1 MPSRLQFLW
10 RRYRETLWL
19 RPLGFCTAAM
29 LAALSA
35 SWIGAHVPAV
45 PGLEIDPDT
54 VEKLLSI
61 IASSMLGV
69 ATFAVASMVSAYAS
83 AGGTATPRV
92 FPLVIADDASKTAL
106 SSFVAAFIYSVI
118 ALVAIKT
125 GYYTPSGRLI
135 LFLMTVGIL
144 AWVLLSFIR
153 WTDNIARLGRLG
165 TVIDRVEAAAR
176 DALERRRAAPHL
188 GGKPADPGAK
198 PVGRPV
204 AAVRIGYVQHIDVGG
219 LQRCAE
225 AHDLRFTV
233 SALPGTFM
241 TPGRALGY
249 AVAGGEVEPGDPG
262 DDVDAELGAA
272 FTIGDDRVF
281 EEDPRFGLI
290 ALSEIAARALS
301 PAVND
306 PGTAID
312 IIGTAVRLLAGFVAP
327 GTQED
332 GDIEFDRVFVP
343 ALGMDDLF
351 DDAFTA
357 IARDGAGT
365 IEVMVRLQKALT
377 ALHGLDHRA
386 MADAACRH
394 SRLALAR
401 AEAKLALPDEIEVL
415 RGLALAA
422 RAASVPAG
430 D

>member
-19 RPLGFCTAAM
+19 RPLGFCAAAI

-35 SWIGAHVPAV
+35 SWIGARVPAV
-45 PGLEIDPDT
+45 PGLEIDTDT

-92 FPLVIADDASKTAL
+92 FPLIVADDASKTAL

-125 GYYTPSGRLI
+125 GYYAPSGRLI
-135 LFLMTVGIL
+135 LFLMTAGIL
-144 AWVLLSFIR
+144 GWVLLSFIR

-165 TVIDRVEAAAR
+165 TVIDRVEAAAQ
-176 DALERRRAAPHL
+176 DALERRRAAPYLHAV
-188 GGKPADPGAK
+188 PATKNAGQR
-198 PVGRPV
+198 GRPV
-204 AAVRIGYVQHIDVGG
+204 MSRRIGYVQHIDVAG
-219 LQRCAE
+219 LQSCCE
-225 AHDLRFTV
+225 AQDACFAV
-233 SALPGTFM
+233 AALPGTFM
-241 TPGRALGY
+241 TPDRALGY
-249 AVAGGEVEPGDPG
+249 VVSEGQTQAANV
-262 DDVDAELGAA
+262 DDETISELADA
-272 FTIGDDRVF
+272 FTIGDDRVY
-281 EEDPRFGLI
+281 EEDPRFGLV

-312 IIGTAVRLLAGFVAP
+312 IIGTTVRLLAGFVAP
-327 GTQED
+327 RDGED
-332 GDIEFDRVFVP
+332 GETKFDRITVP
-343 ALGMDDLF
+343 ALSIDDLC

-365 IEVMVRLQKALT
+365 IEVMIRLQKALT
-377 ALHGLDHRA
+377 ALARLGD
-386 MADAACRH
+386 DALAEAARRH

-401 AEAKLALPDEIEVL
+401 AEAKLTLPDEIETL
-415 RGLALAA
+415 RRLALAA
-422 RAASVPAG
+422 RKS